1 MEAGLSPDERTRR
14 IEQYA
19 TGTSRLRAAFDAVPD
34 NARRWRPSPDE
45 FSVHEIVCHC
55 ADSETNAHSRLRYL
69 IAEDEPVIVGYDPMK
84 WSTRFGYADHPVE
97 AALATVAAVRANTV
111 PLLRAFTDGDWSKA
125 GTHTEQGRYT
135 TDDWLR
141 IYSDHVEEHIAQIAA
156 THAAWRAAGSPES

>member
-1 MEAGLSPDERTRR
+1 MSTLTPEECTRR

-19 TGTSRLRAAFDAVPD
+19 TGAARLRAAFDAVPD
-34 NARRWRPSPDE
+34 NARRWRPSADE

-84 WSTRFGYADHPVE
+84 WSRRFSYAEHPAD
-97 AALATVAAVRANTV
+97 AALATVVAVRANTV
-111 PLLRAFTDGDWSKA
+111 PLLRAFTDADWAKA

-135 TDDWLR
+135 TDEWLR
-141 IYSDHVEEHIAQIAA
+141 TYSDHVEEHIAQITA
-156 THAAWRAAGSPES
+156 THEAWRAAGSPAAF